1 MSGQHYPA
9 IRQPETKVENVKA
22 ISTAQDSQRSEPMNG
37 KISRLI
43 YITSN
48 NPAGVFTFLKSQ
60 NVPVKPTFA
69 GTLKGAK
76 AYLRHEGDAGFMKLV
91 AAAHPDRKIL
101 LKSTGHEESGMCGS
115 SSFNGEDSGA
125 QELEGQANELENK
138 IKERERSKATM
149 RFGSEEGMRQY
160 DAKTDGM
167 KSALAK
173 IKEAL
178 SALTEKAKSVG
189 GTLVEQFTDEKKRGS
204 VYKWVAII
212 TIFLL
217 VLVIITRKRKAA

>member
-9 IRQPETKVENVKA
+9 IRQPEPKVENVKA
-22 ISTAQDSQRSEPMNG
+22 ISTATNTQRNEPMNG

-48 NPAGVFTFLKSQ
+48 NPAGVFSFLKSQ

-69 GTLKGAK
+69 GTLKGAR

-91 AAAHPDRKIL
+91 AATHPDKKLL

-115 SSFNGEDSGA
+115 SSFNGQETGET
-125 QELEGQANELENK
+125 ELEGQVNELQKK
-138 IKERERSKATM
+138 IEERERSKASM
-149 RFGSEEGMRQY
+149 RFGSAEGVRQY

-173 IKEAL
+173 IKDAL
-178 SALTEKAKSVG
+178 YALKEKAKSVG

-212 TIFLL
+212 AIFLL
-217 VLVIITRKRKAA
+217 VLAIITRKRKAA